1 MEQEFRDKA
10 RRVYRL
16 NRTLWIATVVGML
29 FLNLFVL
36 IFNQYDI
43 VSRPSVENIANFD
56 NLIMGVIL
64 MLAILILYVKRNYL
78 TPKKI
83 VERAKKK
90 DLSIVPDDVRDLLHE
105 YGEDGDLM
113 GKTLIIMRRYYMV
126 IWSVANLIT
135 ILAFVDYIVALRF
148 QSFWIYSIVALYSM
162 AINFPK
168 FDTIEALHYWL
179 VD

>member
-10 RRVYRL
+10 RRIYRL
-16 NRTLWIATVVGML
+16 NRTLWVATIVGML

-36 IFNQYDI
+36 IFNHYGI
-43 VSRPSVENIANFD
+43 VSEPSVENIANFD
-56 NLIMGVIL
+56 NLIMGIIL
-64 MLAILILYVKRNYL
+64 MLAILILYIKRNYL

-90 DLSIVPDDVRDLLHE
+90 DLSIVPDDVRDLLQE
-105 YGEDGDLM
+105 FGNEGNLM
-113 GKTLIIMRRYYMV
+113 AKALIIMRRYYLL

-135 ILAFVDYIVALRF
+135 ILGFIDYIVALRF
-148 QSFWIYSIVALYSM
+148 QSFWIYSIVAVYSM
-162 AINFPK
+162 VINFPK